1 MSGIT
6 KHEKYPFFFY
16 GTLRKGQQNY
26 ALLRG
31 RTVSEEAAV
40 VHGMELYALG
50 WYPLMVAGEGM
61 VQGELMTIH
70 SHCYKETV
78 KGIDFLEGHNSQIPQ
93 TCLYRRELITVQLT
107 GSAQKVAQDIKAW
120 AYVGS
125 LDCVQGKKPRRI
137 PDGDWS
143 KHQLRLIMG
152 TRFEQY
158 ISDQRLS

>member
-31 RTVSEEAAV
+31 RTVAEKPAV
-40 VHGMELYALG
+40 VRDMDLYALG
-50 WYPLMVAGEGM
+50 SYPLMVRGEGV

-70 SHCYKETV
+70 SNWYAETV
-78 KGIDFLEGHNSQIPQ
+78 KEIDFLEGHTPQI
-93 TCLYRRELITVQLT
+93 TNKLLYQRELITVCLKNT
-107 GSAQKVAQDIKAW
+107 AQEIQAW

-125 LDCVQGKKPRRI
+125 LNCVQGITPQQVS
-137 PDGDWS
+137 DGDWS